1 MELIPTK
8 HWRHVSGLQNP
19 ADCASR
25 GLFPSELLEHSLWWH
40 GPEWLKL
47 SSTEWPKLPLPS
59 HTVSTDGEKEICVI
73 TSVVVPETSVLNV
86 ENYSSYTKLKRI
98 TAWIMRFAYNCRALK
113 RNLNRKSSSLQVE
126 ELMSAERYLLL
137 IAQQNHFSK
146 EIKALKN
153 NKDIPKSSCLLPLHP
168 FVDSSMLLRV
178 GGREQN
184 SKASYASQHPIIL
197 HGNHPLTKLIV
208 LSEHLRL
215 LHAGAQLVTSMLSL
229 SFHIIGHRKLIRS
242 ITRGCI
248 TCRRHAVKPKPQ
260 ILGQLPME
268 RVTPDTVFD
277 RIGVDYAGPIYV
289 KYGYVRKPTVVKT
302 YVCVFVSLTVKAVH
316 LELVSD
322 LSTDAFIAC
331 LRRFIS
337 RRGIPGLI
345 WSDHGSNFVGA
356 ARELKELSEFLELQK
371 TQKEISEFCT
381 SVNIHWKFIPERSPH
396 FGGIWEAAVKSFK
409 SHLKRIVGPVKL
421 TFEEMTTVLTQIEA
435 CLNSRP
441 LSPMPFDDD
450 GVQALTSGHFLIGR
464 PLNSL
469 TDPSFTCRPISLLR
483 RWHLCQSLMR
493 NFWKRW
499 HAEYPQPFA
508 SMQSGITLPGTSV
521 WEM

>member
-1 MELIPTK
+1 
-8 HWRHVSGLQNP
+8 
-19 ADCASR
+19 
-25 GLFPSELLEHSLWWH
+25 
-40 GPEWLKL
+40 
-47 SSTEWPKLPLPS
+47 
-59 HTVSTDGEKEICVI
+59 
-73 TSVVVPETSVLNV
+73 
-86 ENYSSYTKLKRI
+86 
-98 TAWIMRFAYNCRALK
+98 
-113 RNLNRKSSSLQVE
+113 
-126 ELMSAERYLLL
+126 
-137 IAQQNHFSK
+137 
-146 EIKALKN
+146 
-153 NKDIPKSSCLLPLHP
+153 
-168 FVDSSMLLRV
+168 
-178 GGREQN
+178 
-184 SKASYASQHPIIL
+184 
-197 HGNHPLTKLIV
+197 
-208 LSEHLRL
+208 
-215 LHAGAQLVTSMLSL
+215 
-229 SFHIIGHRKLIRS
+229 
-242 ITRGCI
+242 
-248 TCRRHAVKPKPQ
+248 
-260 ILGQLPME
+260 ME
-268 RVTPDTVFD
+268 RVTPDAVFD

-450 GVQALTSGHFLIGR
+450 GIEALTPGHFLIGR

-469 TDPSFTCRPISLLR
+469 PDPSFTYRPISLLR
-483 RWHLCQSLMR
+483 RWHLCQSLVR
-493 NFWKRW
+493 HFWKRW
-499 HAEYPQPFA
+499 HAEYLTTLRKYAKWHNPSRNICVGDVVVLQDDSVVPCKWPLA
-508 SMQSGITLPGTSV
+508 RVVETHAGQDGIVRVVTVKTATGNYKRPVTKIAVLLPT
-521 WEM
+521 EN